1 MAINESK
8 LLIQEYMYWN
18 YPLLCSI
25 WSYITIYAV
34 VPEMHVLVCLLTN
47 YLFHTVVWKFLEQF
61 LEHVRHKISPHIESN
76 FIIKLQRVFVHAGHH
91 FIQYCMA
98 RIISRSFADTA
109 AVSCDSSCPLIK
121 GQRHCYGEK
130 STMCQKS
137 KSLFLSYKLLTRSKP
152 AMCFLYK
159 LSTQESWQSILYML
173 LAPINQKELFTD
185 FLPRPGQ

>member
-1 MAINESK
+1 MAINDTK
-8 LLIQEYMYWN
+8 LLIQEYIYWN
-18 YPLLCSI
+18 YPLLCSMI
-25 WSYITIYAV
+25 IQFMQLFQKCMYLSVYWQITFFTQ
-34 VPEMHVLVCLLTN
+34 L
-47 YLFHTVVWKFLEQF
+47 VVWKFLEQF

-98 RIISRSFADTA
+98 RIISHSFADAA

-121 GQRHCYGEK
+121 GKRHCYGEK

-137 KSLFLSYKLLTRSKP
+137 KSLFLSYKLLIRSKP

-173 LAPINQKELFTD
+173 LASINQRELFTD
-185 FLPRPGQ
+185 FWPRPSQ